1 MLDQKHAVLRG
12 RLVIV
17 GFGSIGQGVLP
28 LLLRHIEIDRARMTI
43 ITAEPRGRAIAAEY
57 GIAFQEAALTRENY
71 RARLDS
77 MIGRGDFLLNLSV
90 DVSSTALIELC
101 QEKGALYLDT
111 CIEPWPGGY
120 TDPNL
125 PPSARS
131 NYALRESALAL
142 RKRFPSGPTA
152 VLTHGANPGL
162 VSHFVKQ
169 ALIDIARDVGMQ
181 LPMPRTQDDWAQL
194 ARQLGIKAIH
204 IAERDTQVGNT
215 PKEPG
220 EFVNTWSIDGFVSE
234 GSQPAELG
242 WGTHERH
249 FPEDGRRHDFGSG
262 AAIYLLRPGAA
273 TRVRSWTP
281 LEGPYHG
288 FLITHGESISIADF
302 LTVKEGGEVRY
313 RPTCHYAYHPC
324 DDAVLSLHEFAGQN
338 WHLQPRKRLMVDEIS
353 RGIDE
358 LGVLLMGAPKGVFW
372 YGSRLT
378 IEEARRVAPHNN
390 ATSLQVT
397 AAVLGGL
404 VWALEHPQAGIVEP
418 EGLDFMRVLEVA
430 RPYLGEIVGMYGGWT
445 PLDDRGRLFSEDL
458 DYADPWQFKNIRV
471 I

>member
-1 MLDQKHAVLRG
+1 MFDNKHAALPG
-12 RLVIV
+12 RLAIV

-28 LLLRHIEIDRARMTI
+28 LLLRHLVIDPARI
-43 ITAEPRGRAIAAEY
+43 AIVTAEPRGRDVAAEY
-57 GIAFQEAALTRENY
+57 GVMFIEAALTRENY
-71 RARLDS
+71 RGLLEPR
-77 MIGRGDFLLNLSV
+77 IGRGDFLLNLSV
-90 DVSSTALIELC
+90 DVSSTALIEVC
-101 QEKGALYLDT
+101 QQRGALYLDT

-120 TDPNL
+120 TDPSL
-125 PPSARS
+125 PPAARS

-142 RKRFPSGPTA
+142 RRRFPRGPTA

-169 ALIDIARDVGMQ
+169 ALVDLARDAGLDMGI
-181 LPMPRTQDDWAQL
+181 PATREDWARL
-194 ARQLGIKAIH
+194 AQRLGIKVIH
-204 IAERDTQVGNT
+204 IAERDTQVAAV
-215 PKEPG
+215 PKMPG

-249 FPEDGRRHDFGSG
+249 FPADGRHHDFGGG

-302 LTVKEGGEVRY
+302 LTVAGEGAARY

-324 DDAVLSLHEFAGQN
+324 DDAVLSLHEFAGKN
-338 WHLQPRKRLMVDEIS
+338 WQLQDRKRLMMDEITT
-353 RGIDE
+353 GTDE
-358 LGVLLMGAPKGVFW
+358 LGVLLMGSPKGVYWF
-372 YGSRLT
+372 GSQLT
-378 IEEARRVAPHNN
+378 IAEARRVAPHNN

-397 AAVLGGL
+397 AAVLAGV
-404 VWALEHPQAGIVEP
+404 VWALEHPHAGVVEP
-418 EGLDFMRVLEVA
+418 EDLDFARVLDIA
-430 RPYLGEIVGMYGGWT
+430 RPYLGDIVGVYGDWT
-445 PLDDRGRLFSEDL
+445 PLDDRETLFPEAL
-458 DYADPWQFKNIRV
+458 DRGDPWQFKNIRV
-471 I
+471 V

>member
-1 MLDQKHAVLRG
+1 MLDIKHAVLRG

-28 LLLRHIEIDRARMTI
+28 LLLRHLEMDPKQITI
-43 ITAEPRGRAIAAEY
+43 VTADPRGREVAAEY
-57 GIAFQEAALTRENY
+57 GVAFDEIPLTRANY
-71 RARLDS
+71 RAMLDPR
-77 MIGRGDFLLNLSV
+77 IGRGDFLLNLSV

-120 TDPNL
+120 TDPSL

-131 NYALRESALAL
+131 NYALRESALTL
-142 RKRFPSGPTA
+142 CRQYPRGSTA
-152 VLTHGANPGL
+152 VVTHGANPGL

-169 ALIDIARDVGMQ
+169 ALVDLAREADIDAAIPRD
-181 LPMPRTQDDWAQL
+181 RIDWARL
-194 ARQLGIKAIH
+194 AQRLGVKAIH
-204 IAERDTQVGNT
+204 IAERDTQVSNI

-220 EFVNTWSIDGFVSE
+220 EFVNTWSIEGFVSE

-249 FPEDGRRHDFGSG
+249 FPADGRRHHFGSA

-281 LEGPYHG
+281 LEGPYLG
-288 FLITHGESISIADF
+288 FLITHGEAISIADF
-302 LTVKEGGEVRY
+302 LTIREGDEARY

-324 DDAVLSLHEFAGQN
+324 DDAVLSLHEFAGKN
-338 WHLQPRKRLMVDEIS
+338 WRLQAAKRLMMDEITK
-353 RGIDE
+353 GTDE
-358 LGVLLMGAPKGVFW
+358 LGVLLMGSPKGVYW

-378 IEEARRVAPHNN
+378 IDEARRAAPHNN

-397 AAVLGGL
+397 AAVLGG
-404 VWALEHPQAGIVEP
+404 VIWALEHPQEGIVEP
-418 EGLDFMRVLEVA
+418 EGMDFRRVLEVA
-430 RPYLGEIVGMYGGWT
+430 RPYLGEVVGVHGSWT
-445 PLDDRGRLFSEDL
+445 PLDGRESLFPEDL
-458 DYADPWQFKNIRV
+458 DRNDPWQFKNIRV
-471 I
+471 V